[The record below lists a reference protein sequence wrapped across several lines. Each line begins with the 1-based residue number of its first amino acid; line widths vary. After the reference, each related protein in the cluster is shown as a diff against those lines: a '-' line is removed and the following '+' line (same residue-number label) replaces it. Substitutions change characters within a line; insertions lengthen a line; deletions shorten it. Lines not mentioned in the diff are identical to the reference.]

1 MKTLWYMLMCGVRAV
16 IDYCEWFISDC
27 MDCYTKK

>member
-1 MKTLWYMLMCGVRAV
+1 MKIWYMLMCGIRW
-16 IDYCEWFISDC
+16 IMDYCEWFISDC